1 MKEFTLY
8 IQVAGGPHRVAQV
21 YAFQLKRLIQKTQNY
36 TTTWLAQLSILPIY
50 LHFKSTFTIF
60 LSYFVSLNFI
70 LYILFFHC
78 SILTLWASLVKGC
91 LFLSVFSISVFVF
104 APLLRACLSHY
115 HSLSSL
121 CLSEVCLKQRVE
133 KMKIL

>member
-1 MKEFTLY
+1 MSGLFFYTLQ
-8 IQVAGGPHRVAQV
+8 I
-21 YAFQLKRLIQKTQNY
+21 FRLGCKKFILFINLIYLCLQIWYLYSPVFWVILGLLN
-36 TTTWLAQLSILPIY
+36 LLFLPIY

-60 LSYFVSLNFI
+60 LCYFVSLNFI
-70 LYILFFHC
+70 LYIFFFHC

-104 APLLRACLSHY
+104 ASLLRACLSHY

-121 CLSEVCLKQRVE
+121 CLSEVCLK
-133 KMKIL
+133 